1 MAFTPL
7 ESLQSIWPPS
17 RWRDV
22 TVVVGVSGGADS
34 VALLHLLSELA
45 TQNSHPGTLVVAHYN
60 HRLRGNESDR
70 DEAFV
75 CELAAHLKI
84 ECIVEQAA
92 PFMRSDRTGPSQAG
106 GETVAD
112 RESFLSESE
121 ETWRNQR
128 YAFLSRVANRV
139 GARYVALAHHS
150 DDRLETIMHHL
161 LRGTGISGLASLKP
175 FRSLGEE
182 VVMARPLLHADRA
195 TIREYLAQSGLLF
208 REDQSNSNNR
218 FTRNRIRNQLLP
230 YLSELGFV
238 QHRAALLRLA
248 DQAHEMDEWLDRLVD
263 DVYDQ
268 IVSPQG
274 DGASLCC
281 GQMNELARP
290 VQRHLLAR
298 LWYRKGWPMGA
309 MNAPAWNRL
318 LALIS
323 GVANDDQGGHLPGGI
338 SVKRMGEQLQLTPR

>member
-1 MAFTPL
+1 MPFTPL
-7 ESLQSIWPPS
+7 ESLLYLWPPS

-34 VALLHLLSELA
+34 VALVHLLHEIA

-60 HRLRGNESDR
+60 HRLRGDESER

-75 CELAAHLKI
+75 CELAARLKI
-84 ECIVEQAA
+84 ECMVERAIPIKRA
-92 PFMRSDRTGPSQAG
+92 GPSQVD
-106 GETVAD
+106 GETVAA
-112 RESFLSESE
+112 RESFFSESE
-121 ETWRNQR
+121 ETWRDQR

-175 FRSLGEE
+175 FRNLGEE

-208 REDQSNSNNR
+208 REDQSNFNNR

-230 YLSELGFV
+230 FLSELGFV

-263 DVYDQ
+263 EVYDQ

-281 GQMNELARP
+281 GRMNELARP

-309 MNAPAWNRL
+309 MNAQAWNRL
-318 LALIS
+318 LAMIS
-323 GVANDDQGGHLPGGI
+323 GIANDQGGHLPGGI
-338 SVKRMGEQLQLTPR
+338 MVKRMGEQLQFALE